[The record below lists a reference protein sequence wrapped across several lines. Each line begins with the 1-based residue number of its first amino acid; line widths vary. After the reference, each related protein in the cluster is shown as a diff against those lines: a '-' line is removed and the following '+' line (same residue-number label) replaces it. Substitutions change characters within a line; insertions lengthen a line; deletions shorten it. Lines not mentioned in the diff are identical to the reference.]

1 MDLALRGKVALVG
14 GSSRGL
20 GYACARRLAEEG
32 ASVVLCARTRE
43 NVEHAG
49 EEIRTATGAEALA
62 VVADLSTPE
71 GSERFVQSALKRFG
85 HVDILIHNTGGPPPG
100 DFFAHDESAWQAAFE
115 LLLLSAIRTYRLVLP
130 SMRRRGWGRIVNFTS
145 VTVKEPWADLVLS
158 NVFRTGLVSL
168 AKTLSSQLAP
178 EGILINNVC
187 PGFFRTER
195 SQNLL
200 TRRMEESG
208 RTLEEVT
215 AEALSE
221 VPMGRIGEPEELAN
235 LVAFLCSERAS
246 YLTGVTIQADGGRI
260 KFLF

>member
-1 MDLALRGKVALVG
+1 MDLALRGKVALVE

-32 ASVVLCARTRE
+32 ASVVLCARTKER
-43 NVEHAG
+43 VERAA
-49 EEIRTATGAEALA
+49 EEIRTTTGAEILA
-62 VVADLSTPE
+62 VVADLGAPDGPE
-71 GSERFVQSALKRFG
+71 DFVRSVLERFG
-85 HVDILIHNTGGPPPG
+85 HVDILVHNTGGPPPG
-100 DFFAHDESAWQAAFE
+100 DFFAHDESAWQGAFE

-130 SMRRRGWGRIVNFTS
+130 SMRKQGWGRIVNFTS
-145 VTVKEPWADLVLS
+145 VTVKEPWKDLILS
-158 NVFRTGLVSL
+158 HVFRTGLASL
-168 AKTLSSQLAP
+168 AKTLSSQLAS

-200 TRRMEESG
+200 TRRSEESG
-208 RTLEEVT
+208 RTLEQVT